1 MAAMEGL
8 AKAAGGTA
16 RGARRATT
24 LLLDAFLPPQCL
36 GCAAPVERP
45 GQLCAACWSGL
56 RFIAV
61 PQCARCGVPFELD
74 MPEGTLCGVC
84 LQAPPTY
91 DRARAAF
98 GYDGVGRSLVLG
110 FKMADRTYSVP
121 TFAAW
126 LERAGAALIADADL
140 LVPVPL
146 HRWRLFARR
155 FNQSALIARALARRT
170 GKPWSPSALVRAR
183 ATPSQ
188 ASLPAA
194 ERRRNVRGAFAV
206 PARAQALI
214 VGRRVLLIDDVLT
227 TGSTVN
233 ACAETLLKAGAD
245 AVDVL
250 TLARRDRHLERG

>member
-1 MAAMEGL
+1 MDALDRTTEGAA
-8 AKAAGGTA
+8 
-16 RGARRATT
+16 RHARRAAT

-36 GCAAPVERP
+36 TCAAPVERP
-45 GQLCAACWSGL
+45 GQLCAACWTGL
-56 RFIAV
+56 RFIGA
-61 PQCARCGVPFELD
+61 PQCARCGMPFELE

-84 LQAPPTY
+84 LQAPPRY
-91 DRARAAF
+91 DRARPAF

-110 FKMADRTYSVP
+110 FKMADRTYCVP
-121 TFAAW
+121 AFAAR
-126 LERAGAALIADADL
+126 LERAGVDLIADADL

-155 FNQSALIARALARRT
+155 FNQSALIVGALARRT
-170 GKPWSPSALVRAR
+170 GKPWSPSVLVRRR

-188 ASLPAA
+188 ATLPAA

-206 PARAQALI
+206 PARKRVGIA
-214 VGRRVLLIDDVLT
+214 GRRVLLIDDVLT

-233 ACAETLLKAGAD
+233 ACAETLLKAGAR

-250 TLARRDRHLERG
+250 TLARLDRHLE